1 MDCRPLIAEASR
13 LGPTPKRDLVY
24 GWIAK
29 AEQMFAQGRLMKAQ
43 EAYNRA
49 SRALVG

>member
-1 MDCRPLIAEASR
+1 MDCRAIIAQAAS

-24 GWIAK
+24 SWIAK
-29 AEQMFAQGRLMKAQ
+29 AEQMFAQGRVMKAQ